1 MWIVVF
7 WLQKQIVWFRI
18 LTPFISFPFL
28 RSPNKRYKCLIS
40 STTTAE
46 IKKKDKDSLFNDGF
60 LIHPSNEAFLVWAVE
75 NGYTRWKQPYLVARA
90 KDDKK
95 KLEELQATKDQDLE
109 PKYTTSKGGQSKFG
123 GLKEGAVERFSYL
136 CREITQNRKD
146 NKESI
151 EALEKRI
158 LKKVRDLKGRDEAER
173 KQAEKRGARKSVV
186 PKVVDVDPNFQEDD
200 FEQWI

>member
-1 MWIVVF
+1 M
-7 WLQKQIVWFRI
+7 
-18 LTPFISFPFL
+18 
-28 RSPNKRYKCLIS
+28 
-40 STTTAE
+40 
-46 IKKKDKDSLFNDGF
+46 
-60 LIHPSNEAFLVWAVE
+60 VWAVE

-123 GLKEGAVERFSYL
+123 GLKEGALERFSYL

-158 LKKVRDLKGRDEAER
+158 LKKVRDLKDRDAVEK

-200 FEQWI
+200 FEQWL